1 MISRLPSSFLRYV
14 VVGLGTNGS
23 LYLLFVALVWAG
35 LPPVLTAG
43 LTYVLGVTLSYV
55 LNRAWSFRSTASHRR
70 DLPRFLLSYGIGFV
84 ATMVFIALLTL
95 WLRPE
100 IAQILNIGLTA
111 VVIYSSLRLTGFG
124 QGGGAE
130 DAH

>member
-1 MISRLPSSFLRYV
+1 MISRLPRSFLRYV

-55 LNRAWSFRSTASHRR
+55 LNRAWSFQSTASHGR
-70 DLPRFLLSYGIGFV
+70 DLPRFLISYGIGFV
-84 ATMVFIALLTL
+84 ATMGFIALLTK

-100 IAQILNIGLTA
+100 VAQIFNIGLTA
-111 VVIYSSLRLTGFG
+111 VVIYLSLRFMGFG
-124 QGGGAE
+124 R
-130 DAH
+130 DDVKNDT